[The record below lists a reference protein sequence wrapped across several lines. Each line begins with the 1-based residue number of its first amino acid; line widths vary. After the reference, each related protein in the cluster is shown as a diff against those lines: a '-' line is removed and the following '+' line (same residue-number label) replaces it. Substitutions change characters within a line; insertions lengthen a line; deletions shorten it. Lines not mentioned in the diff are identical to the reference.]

1 MGFKPVVTITWELAI
16 QIVNTIVLFWI
27 LKRILFKP
35 VLNIIDA
42 RENAIKTDIA
52 TGEQAKNEGL
62 ALKAEYEQK
71 LSVAKNEGQEII
83 KQATL
88 RAEQKSEEIISTAKE
103 EAIRLKDKANR
114 DIAQEKEKVM
124 NELKNDISNIA
135 ILAASKVIEKDIDQ
149 AKHEEMIN
157 KFIEEV
163 GEAKW

>member
-1 MGFKPVVTITWELAI
+1 MDFKPVVTITWELAI
-16 QIVNTIVLFWI
+16 QIINTIILFWA
-27 LKRILFKP
+27 LTKILFKP

-42 RENAIKTDIA
+42 RENAIKEDKA
-52 TGEQAKNEGL
+52 TGQKAKNEGL

-71 LSVAKNEGQEII
+71 LAVAKDEGQEII

-88 RAEQKSEEIISTAKE
+88 RAEQKSDEIISTAKE
-103 EAIRLKDKANR
+103 EANSLKERANK

-124 NELKNDISNIA
+124 NELKNDISSIA

-163 GEAKW
+163 GEAK

>member
-16 QIVNTIVLFWI
+16 QIVNTIILFWI
-27 LKRILFKP
+27 LRKILFKP

-42 RENAIKTDIA
+42 RENAIKSDIA

-62 ALKAEYEQK
+62 ALKSEYEQK
-71 LSVAKNEGQEII
+71 LAVAKNEGQEII

-103 EAIRLKDKANR
+103 EATSIKERANKD
-114 DIAQEKEKVM
+114 IVQEKEKVM

-163 GEAKW
+163 GEAK

>member
-16 QIVNTIVLFWI
+16 QIINTIILFWA

-35 VLNIIDA
+35 VLEIIDA
-42 RENAIKTDIA
+42 RENSIKSDIA
-52 TGEQAKNEGL
+52 LGEQVKNKGL

-71 LSVAKNEGQEII
+71 LLDVKNEGQEII
-83 KQATL
+83 KQATF
-88 RAEQKSEEIISTAKE
+88 RAEQKSNEIISSAKE
-103 EAIRLKDKANR
+103 EAIRLKDKANK
-114 DIAQEKEKVM
+114 DIAQEREKVM
-124 NELKNDISNIA
+124 NELKNDISDIA

-163 GEAKW
+163 GEAK

>member
-1 MGFKPVVTITWELAI
+1 MDVKSVVTISWELLF
-16 QIVNTIVLFWI
+16 QIVNTIILFVVL
-27 LKRILFKP
+27 KKILFKP

-42 RENAIKTDIA
+42 RENGIKEAIA

-71 LSVAKNEGQEII
+71 LSLAKNEGQEII

-88 RAEQKSEEIISTAKE
+88 RAEQKSDEIISIAKE
-103 EAIRLKDKANR
+103 EANSLKERANK
-114 DIAQEKEKVM
+114 DIAQERQKVM

-135 ILAASKVIEKDIDQ
+135 ILAASKVIEEDIDQ

-163 GEAKW
+163 GEAK

>member
-1 MGFKPVVTITWELAI
+1 MFKAVVTISWELGI
-16 QIVNTIVLFWI
+16 QIINTIILFWI

-42 RENAIKTDIA
+42 REEGIKNDIA
-52 TGEQAKNEGL
+52 TGEKAKNEGL
-62 ALKAEYEQK
+62 ALKEQYEQK
-71 LSVAKNEGQEII
+71 LLVSKNEGQEII

-88 RAEQKSEEIISTAKE
+88 RAEEKSAEIISTAKE
-103 EAIRLKDKANR
+103 EASTIKERASK
-114 DIAQEKEKVM
+114 DIAQEKEKAK
-124 NELKNDISNIA
+124 NELRTEISAMA

-149 AKHEEMIN
+149 SKHEEMIN

>member
-1 MGFKPVVTITWELAI
+1 MGLKPVVTITWELAI
-16 QIVNTIVLFWI
+16 QIVNTIILFWI

-62 ALKAEYEQK
+62 ALKVEYEQK

-163 GEAKW
+163 GEAK

>member
-16 QIVNTIVLFWI
+16 QIVNTIILFWI
-27 LKRILFKP
+27 LRKILFKP
-35 VLNIIDA
+35 VLNIIDS
-42 RENAIKTDIA
+42 RENAIKLDIA

-62 ALKAEYEQK
+62 ALKSEYEKK
-71 LSVAKNEGQEII
+71 LAVSKNEGQEII

-88 RAEQKSEEIISTAKE
+88 RAEQKSDEIISTAKE
-103 EAIRLKDKANR
+103 EATSLKERANK

-163 GEAKW
+163 GEAK

>member
-16 QIVNTIVLFWI
+16 QIVNTIILFWM

-42 RENAIKTDIA
+42 RENAIKADIA

-163 GEAKW
+163 GEAK

>member
-1 MGFKPVVTITWELAI
+1 MGFKPVVSITWELVI
-16 QIVNTIVLFWI
+16 QIINTIVLFWV

-35 VLNIIDA
+35 VLSIIDA
-42 RENAIKTDIA
+42 RENAIKSDIA
-52 TGEQAKNEGL
+52 TGEQAKSEGL

-71 LSVAKNEGQEII
+71 LAAVKNEGQEII

-88 RAEQKSEEIISTAKE
+88 RAEQKSDEIISSAKE
-103 EAIRLKDKANR
+103 EAISLKERANK
-114 DIAQEKEKVM
+114 DIAQEKQKVM
-124 NELKNDISNIA
+124 NELKNDISSIA

-163 GEAKW
+163 GEAK

>member
-1 MGFKPVVTITWELAI
+1 MDLKPVVTLSWELGI
-16 QIVNTIVLFWI
+16 QIINTIILFWI
-27 LKRILFKP
+27 LMRILFKP

-42 RENAIKTDIA
+42 RENAIKSDIA

-71 LSVAKNEGQEII
+71 LAVAKSEGQEII

-103 EAIRLKDKANR
+103 EATSLKDRANK
-114 DIAQEKEKVM
+114 DITQEREKVM

-135 ILAASKVIEKDIDQ
+135 ILVASKVIEKDIDQ

-163 GEAKW
+163 GEAK

>member
-16 QIVNTIVLFWI
+16 QIVNTIILFWI
-27 LKRILFKP
+27 LRKILFKP
-35 VLNIIDA
+35 VLNIIDS
-42 RENAIKTDIA
+42 RENAIKLDIA

-62 ALKAEYEQK
+62 ALKSEYEQK
-71 LSVAKNEGQEII
+71 LAVSKNEGQEII

-88 RAEQKSEEIISTAKE
+88 RAEQKSDEIISTAKE
-103 EAIRLKDKANR
+103 EATSLKERANK

>member
-1 MGFKPVVTITWELAI
+1 MGVKPVVTITWELAI
-16 QIVNTIVLFWI
+16 QIINTIVLFWI
-27 LKRILFKP
+27 LRKILFKP

-42 RENAIKTDIA
+42 REKAIKTDIA
-52 TGEQAKNEGL
+52 TGEQAKSEGL
-62 ALKAEYEQK
+62 AFKAEYEQK
-71 LSVAKNEGQEII
+71 LAVAKNEGQEII
-83 KQATL
+83 KQATF
-88 RAEQKSEEIISTAKE
+88 RAEQKSDEIISTAKE
-103 EAIRLKDKANR
+103 EATSLKERANK

-157 KFIEEV
+157 KFIEKV

>member
-16 QIVNTIVLFWI
+16 QIVNTVVLFWI
-27 LKRILFKP
+27 LRKILFKP
-35 VLNIIDA
+35 VLNIIDV
-42 RENAIKTDIA
+42 RENAIKSDIA

-71 LSVAKNEGQEII
+71 LAVAKNEGQEII
-83 KQATL
+83 KQATF
-88 RAEQKSEEIISTAKE
+88 RAEQKSDEIISTAKE
-103 EAIRLKDKANR
+103 EATSLKERANK
-114 DIAQEKEKVM
+114 DIVQEKEKVM

-163 GEAKW
+163 GEAK

>member
-1 MGFKPVVTITWELAI
+1 MDVKSVVTISWELLF
-16 QIVNTIVLFWI
+16 QIVNTIILFVVL
-27 LKRILFKP
+27 KKILFKP

-42 RENAIKTDIA
+42 RENGIKEAIA

-71 LSVAKNEGQEII
+71 LSLAKNEGQEII

-88 RAEQKSEEIISTAKE
+88 RAEQKSDEIISIAKE
-103 EAIRLKDKANR
+103 EANSLKERANK
-114 DIAQEKEKVM
+114 DIAQERQKVM
-124 NELKNDISNIA
+124 NELKNDISSIA
-135 ILAASKVIEKDIDQ
+135 ILAASKVIEEDIDQ

-163 GEAKW
+163 GEAK

>member
-1 MGFKPVVTITWELAI
+1 MELKPVVTISWELVI
-16 QIVNTIVLFWI
+16 QIINTIILFWI
-27 LKRILFKP
+27 LKKILFKP
-35 VLNIIDA
+35 VLDIIDA
-42 RENAIKTDIA
+42 RENAIKADIA

-103 EAIRLKDKANR
+103 EAINIKDKANR

-163 GEAKW
+163 GEAK

>member
-16 QIVNTIVLFWI
+16 QIVNTIILFWI

-42 RENAIKTDIA
+42 RENAIKADIA

-103 EAIRLKDKANR
+103 EAISLKDKANR

>member
-1 MGFKPVVTITWELAI
+1 MDVKPVVALTYDLLF
-16 QIVNTIVLFWI
+16 QLVNTGILFIVL
-27 LKRILFKP
+27 KKILFKP

-42 RENAIKTDIA
+42 REKAIQEDIA
-52 TGEQAKNEGL
+52 TGERAKNEGL
-62 ALKAEYEQK
+62 TLKSEYEEK
-71 LSVAKNEGQEII
+71 LSVAKSEGQEII

-103 EAIRLKDKANR
+103 EANSLRDRANK

-163 GEAKW
+163 GEAK